1 LARALSVSG
10 VSHTLIAQLLVS
22 LSRVGAEPAFFRVQL
37 AEQDF
42 NAFVNAAS
50 PTFLVN
56 PPNEFLAIHAV
67 LVRISAFATGVK
79 T

>member
-1 LARALSVSG
+1 VG
-10 VSHTLIAQLLVS
+10 V
-22 LSRVGAEPAFFRVQL
+22 EPAFFRVQL